1 MPARKVEDAIAPY
14 RADLGK
20 VADAAIATKAGVSR
34 SVVVNY
40 RKKLG
45 IPAYEGYKFGA
56 RDDKAAA
63 PAAAKSTKT
72 SRGAPAEAPSR
83 RKPGRPPK
91 VKPAEDT
98 AAAPQGKV
106 FRGRKSKLDAFADM
120 LGKVPDSEIAR
131 MADVT
136 QENVR
141 TYRMRRGIEGPRPV
155 VTEAP
160 AKAPVADTGDTSS
173 KAAAAPKASAPS
185 AGLVFSVQIETEKGV
200 RTYAVVAKDI
210 AEAAKTAL
218 GRAAA
223 KHGKATIKSLQYVAE
238 LL

>member
-1 MPARKVEDAIAPY
+1 MPARKVEDSIAPY

-20 VADAAIATKAGVSR
+20 VPDSIIATRAQVSR

-45 IPAYEGYKFGA
+45 IPAYEGYKFVS
-56 RDDKAAA
+56 REDKAGGKPAPKPGPIEAA
-63 PAAAKSTKT
+63 PK
-72 SRGAPAEAPSR
+72 

-91 VKPAEDT
+91 VKPAE
-98 AAAPQGKV
+98 ANAAPSSEKARS
-106 FRGRKSKLDAFADM
+106 FRGRKSKVAAYADM
-120 LGKVPDSEIAR
+120 LGKVPDSEIAKL
-131 MADVT
+131 AGVT

-141 TYRMRRGIEGPRPV
+141 TYRMRRSIDATRAAAAEH
-155 VTEAP
+155 TA
-160 AKAPVADTGDTSS
+160 ATAPVASEGSARPAPTRTTTASS
-173 KAAAAPKASAPS
+173 
-185 AGLVFSVQIETEKGV
+185 GLVFSVQIETEKGV
-200 RTYAVVAKDI
+200 RTYAVVAGDI
-210 AEAAKTAL
+210 AEAAKSAL

>member
-20 VADAAIATKAGVSR
+20 VADSAIATKAGVSR

-56 RDDKAAA
+56 REDKVASPVAPKGAKTSA
-63 PAAAKSTKT
+63 PADVT
-72 SRGAPAEAPSR
+72 PR

-91 VKPAEDT
+91 PKAT
-98 AAAPQGKV
+98 AAAAVATDSKV

-141 TYRMRRGIEGPRPV
+141 TYRMRRGIEAPRAPGAEAV
-155 VTEAP
+155 TKPAPAVAEVTETAP
-160 AKAPVADTGDTSS
+160 
-173 KAAAAPKASAPS
+173 KAAPAPKASTPS